1 MKAWKKTVILF
12 MVVLLAV
19 ASVPMTVSA
28 TSATKNEIDKTEK
41 EKDNLQNELD
51 KTQENLDAL
60 EGQRDTLEKELAYL
74 NGQLTAVAA
83 ELADLETQIREKE
96 QEIEDTQAALD
107 EAKKTEEWQYNSMV
121 AIVRCMFEQQEDN
134 YLATLFSVGSFSELL
149 NKADYI
155 EKTVAYEQKMLKEY
169 KENRILIEK
178 EEARLQAE
186 KIDLNNL
193 ILLAEAER
201 SKVSGLISQTA
212 TSITK
217 YADQISDAEK
227 KALAYEAE
235 IKKKEEDLEYLKKK
249 LAEEIALSQAAA
261 NATWR
266 DISEVSFA
274 EGDVYL
280 LANLIYCEAGGEPYA
295 GKLGVG
301 SVVINRVLSSKFPDS
316 IVGVIY
322 QGGQFS
328 PVASGRL
335 ALALE
340 SNLAN
345 DECYRAAEEA
355 MSGATNVGNCVFF
368 RTPIPDLTGISIGG
382 HIFY

>member
-96 QEIEDTQAALD
+96 QEIEDTLAALD

-212 TSITK
+212 ASITK

-266 DISEVSFA
+266 DISEVLSFLIPLWA
-274 EGDVYL
+274 SSIREGSFPRWRADVWHWL
-280 LANLIYCEAGGEPYA
+280 WSQI
-295 GKLGVG
+295 
-301 SVVINRVLSSKFPDS
+301 
-316 IVGVIY
+316 
-322 QGGQFS
+322 
-328 PVASGRL
+328 
-335 ALALE
+335 
-340 SNLAN
+340 
-345 DECYRAAEEA
+345 
-355 MSGATNVGNCVFF
+355 
-368 RTPIPDLTGISIGG
+368 
-382 HIFY
+382 